1 MGTVVSLDN
10 QVEKIK
16 QVLIQGDLKDL
27 TLPERLNYYNTVC
40 QSLGLNPLTKPF
52 DFIDHPKSKK
62 VILYATKNATDQL
75 RKIYNISVTIKNRE
89 TVNGVHIVGAIARF
103 PDGREDEATG
113 AIFVAPLKGE
123 DLANALM
130 KAETKAKRRVTL
142 SICGLGFLDE
152 TEVESIPQQDKA
164 KEVQTVINPKVSESS
179 VLDEDNYICCNQEM
193 KRAKFTPNKFVC
205 DVCKTYKVK
214 EKK

>member
-16 QVLIQGDLKDL
+16 RVLIDGDLKNL
-27 TLPERLNYYNTVC
+27 SPEEKLHYYDHVC
-40 QSLGLNPLTKPF
+40 RSLGLNPLTKPF
-52 DFIDHPKSKK
+52 DFIALNGRT
-62 VILYATKNATDQL
+62 ILYTRKDATDQL
-75 RKIYNISVTIKNRE
+75 RKLHNISVTIKNRE
-89 TVNGVHIVGAIARF
+89 TLNGVHIVSAIARF
-103 PDGREDEATG
+103 PDGREDESTG
-113 AIFVAPLKGE
+113 AVYVEPLKGE
-123 DLANALM
+123 NLANALM
-130 KAETKAKRRVTL
+130 KAETKAKRRATL

-179 VLDEDNYICCNQEM
+179 VLDEDKYICCNQEM